1 MKNLY
6 HYNTL
11 SFLRKTLALFCC
23 LTILF
28 LSNGCTTNSKTE
40 KQETKKEAQKPT
52 VIKEKWHWDNPKK
65 QSENAGYAQVVK
77 VGNTLYV
84 SGIPAQEISPE
95 GITKLYDAIKRCLN
109 AFGASPKDIVKE
121 TLYTTDIEAMKKNN
135 DARKQFYKG
144 DYPAA
149 SWVEISR
156 LYQPGAKIEVD
167 VIAEITDTTK

>member
-1 MKNLY
+1 MKNFY
-6 HYNTL
+6 HHNTYL
-11 SFLRKTLALFCC
+11 FLRRTSVLFFCLVAL
-23 LTILF
+23 L
-28 LSNGCTTNSKTE
+28 LSNSCTTNSKIE
-40 KQETKKEAQKPT
+40 KQETKKETQEPT

-95 GITKLYDAIKRCLN
+95 GITKLYNAIERCLN

-149 SWVEISR
+149 SWVEISK

-167 VIAEITDTTK
+167 VIAEITDIEK